1 MTNVDF
7 LRYLR
12 AKVTVDDRSLNRQ
25 VYDTLARLLLPEQES
40 RSLTVLEVG
49 CGLGSMAARLTDWG
63 LCRRVRYLG
72 VDVNP
77 ACVAAAREEL
87 QGWARERNFT
97 VSYTDRG
104 DLVLSGTGRHL
115 ELAFRVG
122 EALEFLR
129 TPALAGACDLVL
141 AHAFLDLMPLEET
154 VRLLLACLA
163 PGGAFYFT
171 LNFDGSTVF
180 WPPVDPELDERVTS
194 LYHLSM
200 DERRV
205 AGRHIGG
212 SLTGRRLF
220 GVLPAAGGRILA
232 AGGSEWVVIPG
243 PQGYP
248 AEEGYF
254 LECILAMVE
263 ESLSGR
269 LPSEELDYWLA
280 RRRRQ
285 LGAGELVF
293 LARHL
298 DFCGVKD

>member
-1 MTNVDF
+1 MTHVDF

-12 AKVTVDDRSLNRQ
+12 AKVTVDDRSLNRP
-25 VYDTLARLLLPEQES
+25 VFDALARLLLPPQES

-63 LCRRVRYLG
+63 LFRRVRYLG
-72 VDVNP
+72 VDVDP
-77 ACVAAAREEL
+77 ACVAAAREGL
-87 QGWARERNFT
+87 PGWARERDLG

-104 DLVLSGTGRHL
+104 DLVLSGPGRHL

-122 EALEFLR
+122 DAREFLR
-129 TPALAGACDLVL
+129 NPALAGACDLVL
-141 AHAFLDLMPLEET
+141 AHAFLDLLPLEET

-163 PGGAFYFT
+163 PGGAFYLT
-171 LNFDGSTVF
+171 LNFDGTTIF
-180 WPPVDPELDERVTS
+180 WPPLDPELDERVTS

-200 DERRV
+200 DERRL
-205 AGRHIGG
+205 AGLPTGG
-212 SLTGRRLF
+212 SQTGRQLF
-220 GVLPAAGGRILA
+220 GLLPAAGGRILA
-232 AGGSEWVVIPG
+232 AGGSEWVVFTG
-243 PQGYP
+243 SQGYP

-254 LECILAMVE
+254 LRCILAMVE

-269 LPSEELDYWLA
+269 LPAEELDYWLA

-285 LGAGELVF
+285 LKAGELVF